1 MIVRGRAC
9 VLSRMSVCSP
19 RWAIPRAKGGH
30 LVRIPSVIRT
40 AVTVTSQDRGA
51 TTAEYALLASL
62 IAIVVL
68 AAVLFLGVNLLGL
81 FDESASSY
89 SDAA

>member
-1 MIVRGRAC
+1 MN
-9 VLSRMSVCSP
+9 
-19 RWAIPRAKGGH
+19 
-30 LVRIPSVIRT
+30 RT
-40 AVTVTSQDRGA
+40 AVTATSQDRGA
-51 TTAEYALLASL
+51 TTAEYALLAFL